1 MQAGSENFRKIR
13 KTGDVMRMSGSRTD
27 AAILRIN
34 QTRYATDLPVQA
46 AVSADSEVILKNEA
60 GDVISIRL
68 FWRLSPFT
76 QMA

>member
-1 MQAGSENFRKIR
+1 
-13 KTGDVMRMSGSRTD
+13 MRMSGSRTD

-46 AVSADSEVILKNEA
+46 AVSADSEVILKNAA

-68 FWRLSPFT
+68 FWRPSPFT

>member
-34 QTRYATDLPVQA
+34 QTGYAADLPVQA

>member
-1 MQAGSENFRKIR
+1 MQAGSEISGKYGRR
-13 KTGDVMRMSGSRTD
+13 GDVMRMSGSRTD

-34 QTRYATDLPVQA
+34 QTGYATDLPVQA
-46 AVSADSEVILKNEA
+46 AVSADSEVILINAA